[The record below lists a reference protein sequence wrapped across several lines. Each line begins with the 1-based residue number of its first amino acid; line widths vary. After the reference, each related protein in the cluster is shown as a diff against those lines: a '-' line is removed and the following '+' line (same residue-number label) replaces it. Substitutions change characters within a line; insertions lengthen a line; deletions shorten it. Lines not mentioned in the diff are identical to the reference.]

1 MFVRTSMFP
10 RFMERFLKERGGG
23 GHALIYSLWDGY
35 KRTETM
41 RSVLDFCA
49 GWGISVTDIHS
60 SGHASNEAIRNF
72 VAEAAPR
79 ALIPIHCAPEDR
91 ERFRALHENCVL
103 LRDGKAW
110 TVE

>member
-1 MFVRTSMFP
+1 
-10 RFMERFLKERGGG
+10 MERFLRYRGGE
-23 GHALIYSLWDGY
+23 GHALLYSLWGGY

-49 GWGISVTDIHS
+49 GRGIPVTDVHC
-60 SGHASNEAIRNF
+60 SGHASNEAIRKF
-72 VAEAAPR
+72 IAEAAPR

-103 LRDGKAW
+103 IGDGEVW
-110 TVE
+110 TVA